1 MTFTRF
7 TREISDEL
15 KAQRIEPVEQ
25 NKQCVTH
32 SEAVELFLG
41 FIRTKIFPTSS
52 LLKSNFLRDFMKHR
66 KFPKLNSKEKP
77 SKLFTFLHIT
87 KVVLSS

>member
-32 SEAVELFLG
+32 SEAVELFWALVE
-41 FIRTKIFPTSS
+41 
-52 LLKSNFLRDFMKHR
+52 LKYFQR
-66 KFPKLNSKEKP
+66 
-77 SKLFTFLHIT
+77 
-87 KVVLSS
+87 VVY

>member
-32 SEAVELFLG
+32 SEAVELFWAL
-41 FIRTKIFPTSS
+41 
-52 LLKSNFLRDFMKHR
+52 SN
-66 KFPKLNSKEKP
+66 
-77 SKLFTFLHIT
+77 
-87 KVVLSS
+87 